1 MSTWG
6 IAVISL
12 GLLLI
17 AYQNWF
23 GLLIIIVG
31 AVMILVS
38 RNQKKKAD
46 QLAEEVIENQKN
58 EKIKSRK

>member
-1 MSTWG
+1 M
-6 IAVISL
+6 
-12 GLLLI
+12 LI

>member
-38 RNQKKKAD
+38 RNQKKKKR
-46 QLAEEVIENQKN
+46 IN
-58 EKIKSRK
+58 